1 METRVF
7 LRCCKKIIYIITLVT
22 TNYSFL
28 SAIKVRVILY
38 IVCPVAAKI
47 PNLPKDEG
55 KTKQQTYMQYD
66 FIPLKPICLIRF
78 MITEIESNDILLRI
92 KFTTVVKGFPLKV
105 FDVGS
110 VFNLCL
116 CARFARG
123 LDFQLTRVWSL

>member
-1 METRVF
+1 M
-7 LRCCKKIIYIITLVT
+7 LT

-28 SAIKVRVILY
+28 SAIKLRVILY

-123 LDFQLTRVWSL
+123 LDFRLTSVWSL

>member
-1 METRVF
+1 
-7 LRCCKKIIYIITLVT
+7 
-22 TNYSFL
+22 
-28 SAIKVRVILY
+28 
-38 IVCPVAAKI
+38 
-47 PNLPKDEG
+47 
-55 KTKQQTYMQYD
+55 MQYD

-110 VFNLCL
+110 GFNLCL

>member
-1 METRVF
+1 M
-7 LRCCKKIIYIITLVT
+7 LQKKFIYIIILLTI
-22 TNYSFL
+22 NYSFP
-28 SAIKVRVILY
+28 SAIKLRVILY

-123 LDFQLTRVWSL
+123 LVF